1 MFGKKGRKPAI
12 IQTLS
17 GENALVQGDLDF
29 EGGCHIDGIIKGG
42 VNAAGDPDAFLSVS
56 EPGRIEGN
64 VKVARLALSG
74 TVEGDVVIT
83 ERAELS
89 ETARVVGDV
98 YYNLIEIAAGAEING
113 KLIHKVDSGPA
124 VAKTMVK
131 KSAGDRDSVAAIGL
145 KSAAETTT

>member
-1 MFGKKGRKPAI
+1 MFGKKGRKSAT
-12 IQTLS
+12 IQTLI
-17 GENALVQGDLDF
+17 GENTLVQGDLDF
-29 EGGCHIDGIIKGG
+29 EGGCHIDGIIKGE
-42 VNAAGDPDAFLSVS
+42 VNAVGDPDAFLSVS

-64 VKVARLALSG
+64 VKVPRMALSG

-89 ETARVVGDV
+89 ETACVVGDV

-124 VAKTMVK
+124 VAKTRVK
-131 KSAGDRDSVAAIGL
+131 KPAGDRDSVAAIGL
-145 KSAAETTT
+145 KSAVETTN